1 MFYYLQ
7 EFPNFNGPG
16 GALDLAHC
24 WPEASKKCIL
34 LVDNDTDDINA
45 AVVSIF
51 KLNCNYPA
59 NERTSLTHQR

>member
-7 EFPNFNGPG
+7 EFPNFNGLG
-16 GALDLAHC
+16 GALAHC

-34 LVDNDTDDINA
+34 LVDNDNDDINA